1 MFSNS
6 IKKFGIVCCMGVLC
20 SCSLFSDKKDLP
32 TGKRIAIIDSKYS
45 YDNISNKSIS
55 NIPSINTIS
64 SWTQSGANS
73 YHVIGNLSGNDD
85 MKKIWSA
92 NFGEGSDKRNL
103 LLSQPLIID
112 SIVYTQDVKGTV
124 SAFDIK
130 NGQKIW
136 KKKIKPDN
144 KNLAKNGLNGVGLA
158 SDTKNIFAV
167 TGFGSV
173 VSFDAKTGKK
183 LWQTEINTPIRT
195 APSVCGDKLIVQTL
209 DNKLFVLDT
218 DNGSEIFKYT
228 TPFEDTVLAGGATPA
243 CSTEKDIIVAGFSNG
258 QIEAFKASLGYPL
271 WSASLVNNKRGHS
284 TTNINAIKAS
294 PVIDNDI
301 IYAIGNNDMLAAIDY
316 NSGETVWSQ
325 EIGSVNTPY
334 IAGDYIYILSN
345 NNEIICLEKNS
356 GKIIFN
362 IKLLTEYDI
371 EDRSEIYLTGP
382 IMINNKLLVSASNGT
397 IYVISSVNGAVERKF
412 DIGNDL
418 PFSPISAQNSIIF
431 TNSDADIIMYK

>member
-1 MFSNS
+1 MFSNI

-20 SCSLFSDKKDLP
+20 SCSLFNAKKDLP
-32 TGKRIAIIDSKYS
+32 TGKRVSIIDTKYT
-45 YDNISNKSIS
+45 YDNVSNKSVS
-55 NIPSINTIS
+55 AIPPIINIS
-64 SWTQSGANS
+64 SWAQTGGNS
-73 YHVIGNLSGNDD
+73 THVIGNLSGNDD
-85 MKKIWSA
+85 MKKRWSA
-92 NFGEGSDKRNL
+92 NFGKGSNKRNL
-103 LLSQPLIID
+103 LLTQPIIVKD
-112 SIVYTQDVKGTV
+112 TVYTQDVKGTV
-124 SAFDIK
+124 TAFDIK

-136 KKKIKPDN
+136 KKKIKPNNDH
-144 KNLAKNGLNGVGLA
+144 LAKNGLNGVGLA
-158 SDTKNIFAV
+158 SDNEHIFAL
-167 TGFGSV
+167 TGYGSI
-173 VSFDAKTGKK
+173 VSFNAKTGNKV
-183 LWQTEINTPIRT
+183 WQIELNTPLRT

-301 IYAIGNNDMLAAIDY
+301 IYAIGNNDMLAAIDL

-345 NNEIICLEKNS
+345 NNELICLEKS
-356 GKIIFN
+356 TGKIVFN
-362 IKLLTEYDI
+362 TKLLTEYDI
-371 EDRSEIYLTGP
+371 EDRTEIYVTGP
-382 IMINNKLLVSASNGT
+382 IMINNKLLVSASNG
-397 IYVISSVNGAVERKF
+397 IVYLISSVNGVIEGQF
-412 DIGNDL
+412 DIDGDI
-418 PFSPISAQNSIIF
+418 PFSPISAQDSVVF
-431 TNSDADIIMYK
+431 TTSDADIIMYK